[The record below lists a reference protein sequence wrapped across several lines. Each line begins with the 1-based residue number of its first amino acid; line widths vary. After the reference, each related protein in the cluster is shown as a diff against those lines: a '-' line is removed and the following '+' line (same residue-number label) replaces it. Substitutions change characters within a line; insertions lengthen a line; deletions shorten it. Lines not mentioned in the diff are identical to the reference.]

1 MNYQKIRNAL
11 IILACLIAIVVG
23 SPCLLFPFVADRD
36 WVPES
41 ATAKLQGASPDE
53 VRELLGEPA
62 SIYPRPS
69 GPQWVY
75 RRGMYHA
82 EFCVNFDTKDRVES
96 WHYDR

>member
-1 MNYQKIRNAL
+1 MFRAEHLHAVFGSRQTCGPGMNYQKIRNAL

-53 VRELLGEPA
+53 VHELLGEPA

-75 RRGMYHA
+75 RRGVY
-82 EFCVNFDTKDRVES
+82 
-96 WHYDR
+96 